1 MNTLAVVASENGKL
15 KGSRRCSLSSLQ
27 SINLR
32 EWPAELTV
40 SKESVDSRTQFSG
53 ERRRHQTEESKVKFM
68 CCKIVKRLTVILP
81 GE

>member
-15 KGSRRCSLSSLQ
+15 KGSRCSLSSLQ
-27 SINLR
+27 RINLR

-40 SKESVDSRTQFSG
+40 SEESVESRNQFSG
-53 ERRRHQTEESKVKFM
+53 EQRSRQTEESKVKFM